1 MSFIKKLYSGRIGV
15 LAYLVGTLISWGSF
29 WFQGEI
35 LKTIPRNLVINVL
48 SILISLLLFLFFFSV
63 LTRRLHDLNK
73 SGWLSLL
80 VFVPLA
86 NVIMGIILLFKP
98 GTHESNKFGAQPQGG
113 KFIVK
118 ELFALQA

>member
-1 MSFIKKLYSGRIGV
+1 MDYIKRLYSGRIDS
-15 LAYLVGTLISWGSF
+15 LAYLIGSIISWGGF
-29 WFQGEI
+29 WLQGKVLEI
-35 LKTIPRNLVINVL
+35 ISRNTFINVL
-48 SILISLLLFLFFFSV
+48 SILISLLLFIFFFSV

-80 VFVPLA
+80 AFVPLA
-86 NVIMGIILLFKP
+86 NAVMGIILLFKS
-98 GTHESNKFGAQPQGG
+98 GTHEANKFGAQPQGG